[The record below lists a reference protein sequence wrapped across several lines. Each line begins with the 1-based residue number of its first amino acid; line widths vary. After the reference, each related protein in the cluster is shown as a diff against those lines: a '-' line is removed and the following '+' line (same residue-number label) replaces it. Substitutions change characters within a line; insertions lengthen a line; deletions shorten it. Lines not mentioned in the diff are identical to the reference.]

1 MHLLTIT
8 VSIRLSVRYAAF
20 TTLLHATRLTA
31 QHRFVSPQLTAMHRQ
46 RWAIGVLSGWR
57 HTASRSTARCQ
68 LFSTTVTTS
77 PASRP
82 PHSAASLHDNPPLLP
97 PASSGLQLPPHTFT
111 TRIAKPFPLSL
122 HSTPLPYLD
131 VNWSVVG
138 NPTGPTIFIMPSMSH
153 SSLVTRPHH
162 LRHPTHPTQPTAPPA
177 LPSTP
182 GWWESVV
189 GWGGAYGIDLN
200 TFQVLSA
207 SALGAPFGTTSPLSY
222 TSSSSEP
229 PVAYRSLFP
238 RITPLDQA
246 AAHHAILQQ
255 LMEQPRLL
263 PSPHRLTLP
272 LFAIVGSSM
281 GGMSTLQFATS
292 YPTLFRRAVLICST
306 PLTSPSTQALR
317 SIQRSAIRL
326 DPHYH
331 AGQYTTPPIEGM
343 RLARKLGTI
352 CYRSRGEMDRRFTA
366 RVRSDGSWQ
375 VEGYLNHVSWG
386 FASRY
391 DANCY
396 LLLSECM
403 DRMDV
408 GQYMEAQQSGGG
420 GRGEAGEVWLSAD
433 DSAEAD
439 DTYQSACERIAG
451 GNSEW
456 LIFPITEDAL
466 IPAEES
472 DRLAAVLGSCG
483 AKVHHERISSVYGH
497 DAFLKE
503 GEVLNP
509 RLHAFL
515 TDGDMNVSGVENV
528 RRYVDELYK
537 L

>member
-1 MHLLTIT
+1 M
-8 VSIRLSVRYAAF
+8 R
-20 TTLLHATRLTA
+20 
-31 QHRFVSPQLTAMHRQ
+31 RQ
-46 RWAIGVLSGWR
+46 RWASGWLSGWI
-57 HTASRSTARCQ
+57 
-68 LFSTTVTTS
+68 
-77 PASRP
+77 
-82 PHSAASLHDNPPLLP
+82 HSAHSKRAICRCSIHCQSFSAAAKPVSVASVLHSAVASNDSDPPLLP

-111 TRIAKPFPLSL
+111 TRISRPFPLSL
-122 HSTPLPYLD
+122 HATPLPHLD
-131 VNWSVVG
+131 VNWSITG

-153 SSLVTRPHH
+153 SSLVTRPHSF
-162 LRHPTHPTQPTAPPA
+162 RHPTPPTTPPAPPTTA
-177 LPSTP
+177 

-189 GWGGAYGIDLN
+189 GWGAEYGIDLN

-207 SALGAPFGTTSPLSY
+207 SALGAPFATSSPLSY
-222 TSSSSEP
+222 TTPSSASQQS
-229 PVAYRSLFP
+229 PVAYRVSFP

-246 AAHHAILQQ
+246 NAHHALLQH
-255 LMEQPRLL
+255 LTDNPNLL
-263 PSPHRLTLP
+263 PSPYQLSVP
-272 LFAIVGSSM
+272 LYAIVGSSM
-281 GGMSTLQFATS
+281 GGMSAIHFATRH
-292 YPTLFRRAVLICST
+292 PALFHRAILICTT

-331 AGQYTTPPIEGM
+331 SGAYTRPPIEGM

-352 CYRSRGEMDRRFTA
+352 CYRSRGEMDRRFSP
-366 RVRSDGSWQ
+366 RVRLDGSWQ
-375 VEGYLNHVSWG
+375 VEGYLEHVSWG

-403 DRMDV
+403 DRMDI
-408 GQYMEAQQSGGG
+408 GQSIEQHSPRQ
-420 GRGEAGEVWLSAD
+420 AGEVWLSA
-433 DSAEAD
+433 ED
-439 DTYQSACERIAG
+439 DTEDDAYHSACERIAS

-472 DRLAAVLGSCG
+472 DRFAAILGSCG
-483 AKVHHERISSVYGH
+483 ARVHHERISSVYGH

-509 RLHAFL
+509 RLRAFL
-515 TDGDMNVSGVENV
+515 TEGDMSRSGVESV

-537 L
+537 S